1 MTKPLVSWKRWLVVG
16 AASVGLLG
24 GCGRTQYYTNPELP
38 RGPSHPPVDYFS
50 VDWWAPL
57 APPTRLEYAPREV
70 ATPAYDADNK
80 LVIALTRDGYV
91 RAVEL
96 DGKVKWSFRTAHRF
110 NAGARVEEGVVYV
123 PGGDGVLY
131 ALDSVTGEVKWKY
144 TAGESLATVPVLAN
158 GLVLVASESDTL
170 FAVKAEDGAWAW
182 QYRRDPPPGFT
193 IRGASTPLVREGT
206 AYVGFSDGF
215 VVALSLADGSATWER
230 SLSGAGTEFLD
241 VDTPPVMDE
250 AGRLYVASYK
260 SGIFALE
267 AETGDMEWNTAV
279 PGVTSLLVR
288 GQLLFASGDGRV
300 DAYLGD
306 SGRLLWSLPLGERAG
321 FAPVFA
327 QGMLLVPIQRSLLFL
342 DPKTG
347 KSRVA
352 WNPGDGI
359 SATPFVRGSQVF
371 VLSNNGYLY
380 ALDVNGIRG

>member
-1 MTKPLVSWKRWLVVG
+1 MKKRLGSWKRWVAG
-16 AASVGLLG
+16 AAVVGLLG

-38 RGPSHPPVDYFS
+38 RGPTHPPVDYFS
-50 VDWWAPL
+50 VAWWTPL
-57 APPTRLEYAPREV
+57 APPGPLEYAPRET
-70 ATPAYDADNK
+70 ASPAYDAVNK
-80 LVIALTRDGYV
+80 HVIALTRDGFV
-91 RAVEL
+91 RAVGS
-96 DGKVKWSFRTAHRF
+96 DGKVKWSFRTAVRF
-110 NAGARVEEGVVYV
+110 NAGARVEDGVAYV

-131 ALDSVTGEVKWKY
+131 ALDSATGEVKWKY
-144 TAGESLATVPVLAN
+144 TAGESLATVPVLAD

-170 FAVKAEDGAWAW
+170 YAVKAEDGAWAW

-215 VVALSLADGSATWER
+215 VVALSLSDGSATWEK

-241 VDTPPVMDE
+241 VDTPPVIDE

-267 AETGDMEWNTAV
+267 AETGDMVWNTTV
-279 PGVTSLLVR
+279 GGVTSLLVR
-288 GQLLFASGDGRV
+288 GQMLFASGDGRV
-300 DAYLGD
+300 EAYLSD

-359 SATPFVRGSQVF
+359 TATPFVRGSQVF

>member
-1 MTKPLVSWKRWLVVG
+1 MKKGLVSWKRWLVG

-24 GCGRTQYYTNPELP
+24 GCGRTQYYTNPEIP
-38 RGPSHPPVDYFS
+38 RGPTHPPVDYFS
-50 VDWWAPL
+50 VNWWAPL
-57 APPTRLEYAPREV
+57 APPGLLEYAPREV

-80 LVIALTRDGYV
+80 HVIALTRDGYV
-91 RAVEL
+91 RAVGA
-96 DGKVKWSFRTAHRF
+96 DGKVKWSFRTAIRF
-110 NAGARVEEGVVYV
+110 NAGARVSEGIAYV

-131 ALDSVTGEVKWKY
+131 ALDSATGDVKWKY

-170 FAVKAEDGAWAW
+170 FAVKAADGVWAW

-193 IRGASTPLVREGT
+193 VRGASTPLVREDA

-215 VVALSLADGSATWER
+215 VVALSLSDGSVTWEK
-230 SLSGAGTEFLD
+230 SLSGGGTEFLD
-241 VDTPPVMDE
+241 VDTQPAIDE

-267 AETGDMEWNTAV
+267 AETGDMVWNTAV
-279 PGVTSLLVR
+279 GGVTSLLSR

-300 DAYLGD
+300 DAYLSD
-306 SGRLLWSLPLGERAG
+306 SGRLLWSLPLGERAA

-359 SATPFVRGSQVF
+359 TATPFVRGKQVF